1 MAYIK
6 LVMARKVRSVA
17 VEDAT
22 AVIECALKSVL
33 DVGDRDIFT
42 GRVEALYLADD
53 FTGGLKA

>member
-42 GRVEALYLADD
+42 GRVEALYVADD
-53 FTGGLKA
+53 FTGG